1 MATSLWGDP
10 HPDRAREAFLAKP
23 RGLVE
28 KTMPL
33 EEAVRTL
40 VRDGDYL
47 VGGGFST
54 NRIPASAL
62 REIVRQRKQHLRLA
76 GYTTTH
82 AFQILC
88 AGNLTGRGKTMASV
102 DAAYIVG
109 LEARGLSP
117 HARRVMQSGEVE
129 CVEWSN
135 YTLALGFQA
144 AAMGVPFL
152 PVRSLMG
159 TDTRA
164 CNPSKELT
172 CPFTGITLLAVPAV
186 YPDVAIIHV
195 HEADRFGNARFAG
208 TSVADID
215 IARAAKKLII
225 TCERL
230 VDDEALRIEP
240 HRNQIPFFCVDA
252 VCHIPRGGWPG
263 GMPGEY
269 DADETELNAWLTA
282 EADAKSFPDFVSNR
296 IDEPAITPHGALPS

>member
-1 MATSLWGDP
+1 MTPPPLLGDP
-10 HPDRAREAFLAKP
+10 HPDRAREAFAGKP
-23 RGLVE
+23 RGAVD
-28 KTMPL
+28 KVVPL
-33 EEAVRTL
+33 ADAVARF
-40 VRDGDYL
+40 VQDGDYL

-54 NRIPASAL
+54 NRIPAAAL
-62 REIVRQRKQHLRLA
+62 REIVRQRKQNLRLA

-88 AGNLTGRGKTMASV
+88 AGNLTGRGQTLAAV

-117 HARRVMQSGEVE
+117 HARRVMQSGEVA

-135 YTLALGFQA
+135 YTLALRFQA

-152 PVRSLMG
+152 PVRSLLG
-159 TDTRA
+159 TDTRSA
-164 CNPSKELT
+164 NPSKEIV
-172 CPFTGITLLAVPAV
+172 CPFTGLTLLAVPALW
-186 YPDVAIIHV
+186 PDVAIVHV

-208 TSVADID
+208 TSVADTD
-215 IARAAKKLII
+215 IARAAKKLIV

-230 VDDEALRIEP
+230 VDDDALRAEP

-252 VCHIPRGGWPG
+252 VCHVPRGGWPG

-269 DADETELNAWLTA
+269 DADEAELTAWLTA
-282 EADAKSFPDFVSNR
+282 EADPATFPAFVAGRIGSSNY
-296 IDEPAITPHGALPS
+296 S